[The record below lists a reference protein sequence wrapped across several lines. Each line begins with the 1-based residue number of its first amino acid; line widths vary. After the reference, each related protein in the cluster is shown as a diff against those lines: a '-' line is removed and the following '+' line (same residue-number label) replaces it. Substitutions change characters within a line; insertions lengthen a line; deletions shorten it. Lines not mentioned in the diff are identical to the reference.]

1 MTACVLYPVTLAA
14 GVFVVGRRAERRE
27 PLLTRSDGRWL
38 ARYSMRAIQGVPAL
52 WIVMTLLIA
61 ITSIFTPVPDI

>member
-1 MTACVLYPVTLAA
+1 
-14 GVFVVGRRAERRE
+14 
-27 PLLTRSDGRWL
+27 
-38 ARYSMRAIQGVPAL
+38 MRAIQGVPAL